1 MIVVHTSIAFVNILV
16 SLNGIF
22 SGNFSLV
29 IATSKKREKQIFYKA
44 LAREQTNLQTKN
56 TSATYLK
63 AITKIDMGDLSI

>member
-1 MIVVHTSIAFVNILV
+1 MVVVHTSIAFVNILV

-29 IATSKKREKQIFYKA
+29 IATSKKREKQIFYKV

-56 TSATYLK
+56 TSVTYLK

>member
-29 IATSKKREKQIFYKA
+29 IATSKKREKQIFYKV

-63 AITKIDMGDLSI
+63 AITKIDVGDLSI

>member
-29 IATSKKREKQIFYKA
+29 IATSKKREKQIFYKV

>member
-56 TSATYLK
+56 TSVTYLK

>member
-29 IATSKKREKQIFYKA
+29 IATSKKREKQIFYKV

-56 TSATYLK
+56 TNVTYLK

>member
-29 IATSKKREKQIFYKA
+29 IATSKKREKQIFYKV
-44 LAREQTNLQTKN
+44 LAQEQTNLQTKN
-56 TSATYLK
+56 TSVTYLK

>member
-29 IATSKKREKQIFYKA
+29 IATSKKREKQVFYKA

>member
-29 IATSKKREKQIFYKA
+29 IATSKRREKQIFYKA
-44 LAREQTNLQTKN
+44 LAREQTNLQTIN

>member
-1 MIVVHTSIAFVNILV
+1 MVVVHTSIAFVNILV

-29 IATSKKREKQIFYKA
+29 IATSKKREKQIFYKV

-63 AITKIDMGDLSI
+63 AITKIDVGDLSI

>member
-29 IATSKKREKQIFYKA
+29 IATSKRREKQIFYKA

>member
-29 IATSKKREKQIFYKA
+29 IATSKKREKQIFYKV

-56 TSATYLK
+56 TSVTYLK